1 MPSDDLR
8 DLADF
13 TAATSLATVPAAIV
27 EKAKSCLLYGISVG
41 IATVGAEQPH
51 DAARALDA
59 EDDGAPAR
67 GATRLIDGASRGAG
81 AAAFA
86 NAVLF
91 HARCQEDAHPAGH
104 VGAVV
109 LPAALAATEHRDCS
123 GADLISAIVAGYEV
137 ALRIGRDHAADLS
150 IRGFRTT
157 PAYGVFGAAAAAA
170 RIARLDGA
178 RTMDALGLAANVA
191 AGLREFVQAGSE
203 DFPYQAGFAAR
214 NGITCASLAA
224 AGVRSAPTALSG
236 AAGFFA
242 AFAGDLPKYGARL
255 THELGLSFEMDT
267 IAYKPYPI
275 CQFHRGI
282 VRGLCELRREAAG
295 VPMAKIDIH
304 LNPIE
309 AEFWGVRY
317 AGPFR
322 RFPQTFMSAPF
333 CAALA
338 WSSGS
343 VTFAALHDFDAAA
356 VLALIPRIKV
366 IADERCGRYRPSLS
380 VDLGDGRALR
390 WNEATGADA
399 YRLDWTIA
407 RQMARTLC
415 AEAGVENSLIERLV
429 ESAAAVD
436 QAEHIGYL
444 VATLRD
450 AIGMAVGARQSP
462 R

>member
-1 MPSDDLR
+1 MASNDLR
-8 DLADF
+8 ALADF
-13 TAATSLATVPAAIV
+13 AAATSLAAIPAHVV

-41 IATVGAEQPH
+41 IASVGAEQSH
-51 DAARALDA
+51 DAVRSLDA
-59 EDDGAPAR
+59 EGEGSPLR
-67 GATRLIDGASRGAG
+67 GATRFLDGALCGAG

-104 VGAVV
+104 IGAVV
-109 LPAALAATEHRDCS
+109 LPAAVAAAEQRNCS

-137 ALRIGRDHAADLS
+137 ALRIGRDHAVDLS
-150 IRGFRTT
+150 VRGFRTT

-170 RIARLDGA
+170 RVARLDGA
-178 RTMDALGLAANVA
+178 QTVNALGLAANSA

-214 NGITCASLAA
+214 NGLACANLAA
-224 AGVRSAPTALSG
+224 VGVQSAPTALSG
-236 AAGFFA
+236 GAGFFA
-242 AFAGDLPKYGARL
+242 AFAGNSSKYSARL
-255 THELGLSFEMDT
+255 AHELGLSFEMEA

-282 VRGLCELRREAAG
+282 VRGLCVIREAAAG
-295 VPMAKIDIH
+295 ISMEKIDIH

-309 AEFWGVRY
+309 AEFWGVRF

-338 WSSGS
+338 WSSGNVS
-343 VTFAALHDFDAAA
+343 FAALHNFDDRA
-356 VLALIPRIKV
+356 VLALVPRINV
-366 IADERCGRYRPSLS
+366 VADEHRERYRPLLL
-380 VDLGDGRALR
+380 VRLNDGRTLHWEEMA
-390 WNEATGADA
+390 GADA
-399 YRLDWTIA
+399 YCLNWKVA
-407 RQMARTLC
+407 QQMAKTLC
-415 AEAGVENSLIERLV
+415 AEAGVEDFLIGRL
-429 ESAAAVD
+429 
-436 QAEHIGYL
+436 IGA
-444 VATLRD
+444 VATVCQAQNIGDLITTLRE
-450 AIGMAVGARQSP
+450 ATGMAVGSRHKE